1 MLITAP
7 SDMNKG
13 EIEAT
18 PKIIKKVKNQCQCSS
33 STEIFPQQVAPGNT
47 FIFCEL
53 KDHKS

>member
-47 FIFCEL
+47 FILCEL